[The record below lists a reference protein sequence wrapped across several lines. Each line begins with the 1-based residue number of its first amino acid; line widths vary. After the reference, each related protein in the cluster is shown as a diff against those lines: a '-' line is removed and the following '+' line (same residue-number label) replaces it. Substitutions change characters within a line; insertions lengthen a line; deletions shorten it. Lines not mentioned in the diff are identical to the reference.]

1 MASLYDIGFNPR
13 TMYIDDSGQ
22 IRLKNEEA
30 SRAMIEAKDYK
41 NYKMSTSPVVNSEEE
56 ENDDKFN
63 FIDYL
68 PFGNKSISGS
78 IMRGIGQYMPERDPR
93 QTALNQFYD
102 VNNGT
107 IQSGLMKD
115 YNPVSGGFLN
125 TITGGRFGDP
135 TNYGLQNAYQ
145 KRMDTINKTLQR
157 QYTDEEG
164 KTSFDKT
171 GLDERLTTLRGM
183 RDDEQRF
190 VADQL
195 GQNYTGD
202 QDMQN
207 VVDNTGRRD
216 ATGGAGITAQDQFS
230 NKTGR
235 GRTGYYFG
243 GRVGYKVGGRT
254 DRMGGTMEQTASE
267 LRAAAPDQFGG
278 GMKINQGGNNGG
290 DNFLT
295 ENNTP
300 PTNVGNTSAMKQD
313 NIMNAILSSRYNTD
327 LKEDVD
333 NPKFSMKNM
342 FGITSQVP
350 ENMQLAKVYGAPE
363 LTKFGAT
370 PGRFMDTDKFN
381 DMEKYQELAN
391 KQMSFDKVDGSYRGK
406 QPSDIRESIA
416 LGEALYGINMDNIP
430 EDFLETQADYKKQ
443 KILGDIKFS
452 KGGRAMFKNGGL
464 ASIL

>member
-1 MASLYDIGFNPR
+1 MDQETLNLINKYRQYNPEYEKYTDEEMIQIVLPGFNQSNN
-13 TMYIDDSGQ
+13 TQDD
-22 IRLKNEEA
+22 N
-30 SRAMIEAKDYK
+30 
-41 NYKMSTSPVVNSEEE
+41 
-56 ENDDKFN
+56 KFN
-63 FIDYL
+63 FMDYL
-68 PFGNKSISGS
+68 PFGDKSISGL
-78 IMRGIGQYMPERDPR
+78 ILRGIGKYMPERDPR

-107 IQSGLMKD
+107 IQSGLMAG
-115 YNPVSGGFLN
+115 YNPVSGGL
-125 TITGGRFGDP
+125 FGTP

-145 KRMDTINKTLQR
+145 KRMDTINKTLAR
-157 QYTDEEG
+157 
-164 KTSFDKT
+164 KTASDSTYDPTELK
-171 GLDERLTTLRGM
+171 ERRNTLRGM
-183 RDDEQRF
+183 RDDEQKF
-190 VADQL
+190 VANQL

-235 GRTGYYFG
+235 GRTDYFFG

-300 PTNVGNTSAMKQD
+300 PINVGNTSAMKQD
-313 NIMNAILSSRYNTD
+313 NIMNAILGNRYNTD
-327 LKEDVD
+327 LEEDYTGIMQMAELNNLQKKMLKGPQKNLKNIMGISNEEILKNIKPFDSPDTPATIEDV
-333 NPKFSMKNM
+333 NKFYAAS
-342 FGITSQVP
+342 
-350 ENMQLAKVYGAPE
+350 
-363 LTKFGAT
+363 
-370 PGRFMDTDKFN
+370 
-381 DMEKYQELAN
+381 
-391 KQMSFDKVDGSYRGK
+391 
-406 QPSDIRESIA
+406 
-416 LGEALYGINMDNIP
+416 
-430 EDFLETQADYKKQ
+430 
-443 KILGDIKFS
+443 
-452 KGGRAMFKNGGL
+452 GGRAMFKNGGL